1 MARGDEPIVV
11 AAVPVTMS
19 GGRVIEEDGVRVEM
33 LTAARYAE
41 EFAVYSAFVSSK
53 HCCCI
58 FPLSMSE
65 SAAEN
70 AKKKGR
76 WPEDKRSLG
85 AVAVDLATDKV
96 LGIVQGAGHGHPCD
110 MHAPKRDEVYV
121 EHLAVSAGA
130 RGKGVGTKL
139 LRWVEA
145 EARARGARTLSLAVI
160 RGNPAQRLYERFGF
174 ETKREGCC
182 DDAIGCCIVTW
193 LMGRPYGL
201 CHGRWGA
208 DTMYKALV
216 DEPRRP
222 A

>member
-1 MARGDEPIVV
+1 MQAASPMSRGGDAP
-11 AAVPVTMS
+11 PTKL
-19 GGRVIEEDGVRVEM
+19 VIEEDGVRIET
-33 LTAARYAE
+33 LTAARYAAE
-41 EFAVYSAFVSSK
+41 HEVYDAFTSGK
-53 HCCCI
+53 HCCCL
-58 FPLSMSE
+58 FSLSQPE
-65 SAAEN
+65 SARRRDA
-70 AKKKGR
+70 
-76 WPEDKRSLG
+76 WPESKRTLS
-85 AVAVDLATDKV
+85 AVAVDLATDAV
-96 LGIVQGAGHGHPCD
+96 IGTIQGVGFGDPCD
-110 MHAPKRDEVYV
+110 MHTCKRGELHV

-139 LRWVEA
+139 LRWMEA
-145 EARARGARTLSLAVI
+145 AARARGCAVLTLGVL
-160 RGNPAQRLYERFGF
+160 RGNPARRLYERFGF

-216 DEPRRP
+216 DEPRPP